1 MKKIILS
8 ITLMFILSFV
18 GISCQSD
25 QGFSCGAK
33 PGYDLELVGDEWQCK
48 KPDDSKKPE
57 NRKK

>member
-1 MKKIILS
+1 
-8 ITLMFILSFV
+8 MFILSFV

-57 NRKK
+57 K